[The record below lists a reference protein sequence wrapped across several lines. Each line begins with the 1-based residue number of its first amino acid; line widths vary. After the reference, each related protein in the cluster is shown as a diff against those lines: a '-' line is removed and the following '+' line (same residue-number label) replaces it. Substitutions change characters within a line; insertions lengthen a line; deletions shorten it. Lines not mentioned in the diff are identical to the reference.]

1 MQGVCGRQSRRLAI
15 DQGTTGG
22 KATTTDHTADFMQQM
37 EVKFGPLPPVT
48 RQMLEFSFQQGLAQ
62 SAQPVA
68 WMVKSSYGNDEIE
81 QHLFDN
87 EEEARADIAGNGGI
101 LIPLYSTPPD
111 SLAVAQALKQAEQE
125 CYRERDKADA
135 GEWQDASGSAWALGF
150 GFACNLLGK
159 RIRALIPSDL
169 VAEALPTAQALEK
182 AESPEQDEKA

>member
-1 MQGVCGRQSRRLAI
+1 MTTQDAAPAAGEPVADLTERTAQLIAHRVCCGTEHDPANGKLHGYCVVCGVPWPCEYAGCR
-15 DQGTTGG
+15 
-22 KATTTDHTADFMQQM
+22 
-37 EVKFGPLPPVT
+37 
-48 RQMLEFSFQQGLAQ
+48 
-62 SAQPVA
+62 VA
-68 WMVKSSYGNDEIE
+68 
-81 QHLFDN
+81 
-87 EEEARADIAGNGGI
+87 
-101 LIPLYSTPPD
+101 PPD